1 MDQIHKIVNSTLKS
15 KLRIQIT
22 TKGPSRKW
30 IIIPMSNDN
39 ILKFI
44 KESLFHIAN
53 INRVL
58 KNAKSEI
65 LVDFIHWDMAS
76 ITVVTNKVM
85 I

>member
-1 MDQIHKIVNSTLKS
+1 
-15 KLRIQIT
+15 
-22 TKGPSRKW
+22 
-30 IIIPMSNDN
+30 MSNDN

-53 INRVL
+53 INQVL